1 MVLLSTSN
9 WEATLITNQEKEL
22 TSFYSA
28 FNLLL
33 TTAKQSVNSVNE
45 NPSNIVKFCRILN
58 EARDTQRIHFVGM
71 GRSGKVGMLFGE
83 MLKNIGFSVSYLG
96 KSLAKPVRTND
107 IVIGVTGSGWT
118 NFTIK
123 TLQDAIRRGAK
134 ILVFTGDQHSLA
146 ARLADAILLI
156 PKGYKKQGRRGIH
169 SKMKLDPHAPLTP
182 MGTVFEMTT
191 MAIAFGVV
199 SGLRDDHSVKGFNE
213 GINEILK
220 AAEMTLSNIKKK
232 ELPIQKFIHSLES
245 YADIPEKF
253 LFVYGSGLD
262 SIVASITSIRLS
274 HLKIN
279 IHSSYDW
286 RFRKKDDLLISI
298 SGSGVSTSTLERVK
312 SAKSAQ
318 MKILGLTSFPDSLLA
333 KKCEIFLEIDGRP
346 EEISADLRQIADLN
360 YFVPSFEYAAA
371 ITLDSCVA
379 QIATNQ
385 GITEESMREEHANIE

>member
-1 MVLLSTSN
+1 
-9 WEATLITNQEKEL
+9 
-22 TSFYSA
+22 
-28 FNLLL
+28 
-33 TTAKQSVNSVNE
+33 
-45 NPSNIVKFCRILN
+45 
-58 EARDTQRIHFVGM
+58 M

-96 KSLAKPVRTND
+96 KSLAKPVRAND

-123 TLQDAIRRGAK
+123 TLQDAIQRGAK

-146 ARLADAILLI
+146 ARLADAIILI
-156 PKGYKKQGRRGIH
+156 PKGYKKEGRRDTPT
-169 SKMKLDPHAPLTP
+169 KKKEDLHAPLTP
-182 MGTVFEMTT
+182 MGTVFEMTA

-199 SGLRDDHSVKGFNE
+199 SGLRDVHSVKGFNE
-213 GINEILK
+213 GINEILR
-220 AAEMTLSNIKKK
+220 AAEMTFSNIKKN
-232 ELPIQKFIHSLES
+232 EQPIQKFINSLES
-245 YADIPEKF
+245 YAHLPERF
-253 LFVYGSGLD
+253 LFVFGSGLD
-262 SIVASITSIRLS
+262 SIIASITSIRLS

-279 IHSSYDW
+279 IHSTYDW
-286 RFRKKDDLLISI
+286 RFRKKDDLLVSI

-312 SAKSAQ
+312 SAKSSE

-333 KKCEIFLEIDGRP
+333 KECDFILEIEGRP
-346 EEISADLRQIADLN
+346 EEISADLRQITDLS

>member
-1 MVLLSTSN
+1 MIN
-9 WEATLITNQEKEL
+9 NQGKDL

-33 TTAKQSVNSVNE
+33 TTAKRSVNSFNE
-45 NPSNIVKFCRILN
+45 NPSGLVKFCKFLN
-58 EARDTQRIHFVGM
+58 EARDDQRVHFVGM

-96 KSLAKPVRTND
+96 KSLAKPVRTDD
-107 IVIGVTGSGWT
+107 IVVGVTGSGWT

-123 TLQDAIRRGAK
+123 TLQDAIQRGAK
-134 ILVFTGDQHSLA
+134 ILVFTGDEHSLA

-156 PKGYKKQGRRGIH
+156 PKGYKKK
-169 SKMKLDPHAPLTP
+169 SKSIAPTKLK
-182 MGTVFEMTT
+182 MGTLFEMTT
-191 MAIAFGVV
+191 IAIAFGIV

-220 AAEMTLSNIKKK
+220 AAEMTFSNIKRN
-232 ELPIQKFIHSLES
+232 EIPIQRFINSLES
-245 YADIPEKF
+245 YAHVPEKS
-253 LFVYGSGLD
+253 LFVFGSGLD
-262 SIVASITSIRLS
+262 SIIASITSIRLS

-279 IHSSYDW
+279 VHSSFDW
-286 RFRKKDDLLISI
+286 RFRKKDDLLIGI
-298 SGSGVSTSTLERVK
+298 SGSGSSTSTLERVK

-318 MKILGLTSFPDSLLA
+318 MNLFGLTSFPDSLLA
-333 KKCEIFLEIDGRP
+333 KECDILLQIEGRP
-346 EEISADLRQIADLN
+346 EEISADLRQITDLS

-379 QIATNQ
+379 QIASNQ
-385 GITEESMREEHANIE
+385 GITEASMREEHANIE